1 MAVAQI
7 FDDVLDVEQVAELLR
22 CEPVT
27 VERMARAGE
36 LPGTKFGR
44 SWVFVRSLVIEA
56 VRDRI
61 VGATAKPEPEA
72 SPAKQVWPLKAARKT
87 RGTARHNLDVSSLP
101 PLPGANS

>member
-1 MAVAQI
+1 MSHAPVN
-7 FDDVLDVEQVAELLR
+7 DDILDVNQTAELLR
-22 CEPVT
+22 CEPIT

-61 VGATAKPEPEA
+61 VGASAKSEPEA
-72 SPAKQVWPLKAARKT
+72 LPVKQSWPLRTTRRT
-87 RGTARHNLDVSSLP
+87 RGRARHNLDVSSLP
-101 PLPGANS
+101 PLPGADS